1 MQGNL
6 FYRCYYKERKIKYTQ
21 SILLSLSKND
31 GGEETLSATGVA
43 MPALGVAN
51 ELEPI
56 SDDDLNTPV
65 DLLDDDLNLSEELDL
80 IDEEF

>member
-1 MQGNL
+1 
-6 FYRCYYKERKIKYTQ
+6 
-21 SILLSLSKND
+21 
-31 GGEETLSATGVA
+31 

-56 SDDDLNTPV
+56 DDDLNTPV

>member
-1 MQGNL
+1 
-6 FYRCYYKERKIKYTQ
+6 
-21 SILLSLSKND
+21 
-31 GGEETLSATGVA
+31 

-56 SDDDLNTPV
+56 GDDNLNTPV

>member
-1 MQGNL
+1 
-6 FYRCYYKERKIKYTQ
+6 
-21 SILLSLSKND
+21 
-31 GGEETLSATGVA
+31 

-56 SDDDLNTPV
+56 GEDNPNIPV